1 MNNRYQ
7 SRKSIVFGGLIMRS
21 ELLLGCA
28 FGIILGCAQVQAQSP
43 FDVTTVGL
51 TDKKSV
57 SGDGQSGEYSLPDNP
72 EAETSASDSATS
84 NPGKMVKVVRGDT
97 LCGLALK
104 LLGSSSRWRDLVEW
118 NNDLYPSLL
127 KNPDLILVGW
137 QLRLGPKPARNDNST
152 PSAGG
157 TTTVAATPETSDQT
171 TQNSENAIST
181 AQTPA
186 AAVGKPA
193 ATNSAL
199 PAANSGT
206 SQTGT
211 PLITADSRVL
221 HIGDSHTCGV
231 YGKTI
236 DGLMRETGAAVR
248 TCGVAGSSPSW
259 WLNGTVGKCG
269 YYSRDEKGNV
279 DQPADW
285 RTPRQTPN
293 LSSLIQEY
301 KPSVVVI
308 SLGAN
313 MAYSSPEAIQ
323 KQVQSVCDIAKRAGC
338 KIVWVGPPE
347 PRDGVGGSE
356 NYGRLYQNLKAAAEK
371 YGSFVDSRTY
381 TEYPSSGGDGLH
393 YSGTAGSKIAK
404 SWADKVFGQMQG
416 KK

>member
-1 MNNRYQ
+1 MRPE
-7 SRKSIVFGGLIMRS
+7 LI
-21 ELLLGCA
+21 LGCA
-28 FGIILGCAQVQAQSP
+28 FGIIMGCAAAQAQSP
-43 FDVTTVGL
+43 FSVTTVNI
-51 TDKKSV
+51 TDEKAATT
-57 SGDGQSGEYSLPDNP
+57 DGQSGEYSLPGDS
-72 EAETSASDSATS
+72 ETQTSTDDETAASS
-84 NPGKMVKVVRGDT
+84 GKMVKVVRGDT
-97 LCGLALK
+97 LCGLAQR

-137 QLRLGPKPARNDNST
+137 QLRLGPKPARNDGST
-152 PSAGG
+152 TPAED
-157 TTTVAATPETSDQT
+157 TTTVAEIPASSKP
-171 TQNSENAIST
+171 T
-181 AQTPA
+181 AQSAAIVDSSAQSPASAAVKPATTGPA
-186 AAVGKPA
+186 AP
-193 ATNSAL
+193 SADA
-199 PAANSGT
+199 PP
-206 SQTGT
+206 SQADA

-293 LSSLIQEY
+293 LNSLIQEY
-301 KPSVVVI
+301 KPSVIVF

-313 MAYSSPEAIQ
+313 MAYSSSEAIQ
-323 KQVQSVCDIAKRAGC
+323 KQVQSVCDIARRAGC

-371 YGSFVDSRTY
+371 YGSFVDSRSY
-381 TEYPSSGGDGLH
+381 TEYPASGGDGLH
-393 YSGTAGSKIAK
+393 YSGTTGSKIAK
-404 SWADKVFGQMQG
+404 DWANKAFNQIQGQSTR
-416 KK
+416 